1 METVQDKLLQY
12 KIALSFLNGFGIKKI
27 SKLLNHFEE
36 PEAVFKESLNSIYQK
51 TGIHKHFL
59 QGMQREK
66 ALEKAQEQII
76 WIHKKDIQTHFYL
89 DSNYPRRLRNCDDAP
104 IILYSQGNFNLNP
117 SFTVAIV
124 GTRSATEY
132 GKEICE
138 KLISDIG
145 SEAIQI
151 ISGLAY
157 GIDIIAHQA
166 SLEKNI
172 ETVAVLGNGM
182 QRIYPSIHSQIA
194 RKMLKKGGL
203 ITELPFNAKPDR
215 ENFPKR
221 NRIVAGM
228 ADAVIVIESKK
239 KGGSL
244 ITADLANDYNK
255 DVFAYP
261 GNVVQETSEGCNM
274 LIAQNKA
281 HLITSGTDF
290 LKIMGWEGIISKTKQ
305 VQINFNLEPQEQDIF
320 ELIQK
325 NKKEH
330 IDVLAHKSQKSIANI
345 AVILLNLEIKGLIKK
360 TGGNV
365 FCLA

>member
-1 METVQDKLLQY
+1 MDTVQDKLLKY
-12 KIALSFLNGFGIKKI
+12 KIALSFLNGFGNKKI
-27 SKLLNHFEE
+27 SKLLNHLEE
-36 PEAVFKESLNSIYQK
+36 PEAVFKESLHTIYQK
-51 TGIHKHFL
+51 TGIQKHL
-59 QGMQREK
+59 LRAMNREL
-66 ALEKAQEQII
+66 ALEKAQEQIQ
-76 WIHKKDIQTHFYL
+76 WIHKKGIQTHFYL
-89 DSNYPRRLRNCDDAP
+89 DANYPRRLRNCDDAP
-104 IILYSQGNFNLNP
+104 ILLYSKGNINLNP

-138 KLISDIG
+138 KLISDIS

-157 GIDIIAHQA
+157 GIDIIAHKA
-166 SLEKNI
+166 SLDKNI

-182 QRIYPSIHSQIA
+182 NRIYPSIHSQVA
-194 RKMLKKGGL
+194 RTMLKNGGL

-255 DVFAYP
+255 DVFAFP
-261 GNVVQETSEGCNM
+261 GNVYQETSEGCNM

-281 HLITSGTDF
+281 HLITSGADF
-290 LKIMGWEGIISKTKQ
+290 LKIMGWNGIISKTNQ
-305 VQINFNLEPQEQDIF
+305 VEINFQLEPDEQDIF
-320 ELIQK
+320 ELIQQ
-325 NKKEH
+325 NKREH
-330 IDVLAHKSQKSIANI
+330 IDVIAQKSQKSIANI
-345 AVILLNLEIKGLIKK
+345 AVVLLNLEIKGLIKK
-360 TGGNV
+360 SGGNV
-365 FCLA
+365 FGLA